1 MEGVGRRP
9 CDIEERWI
17 LSICS
22 ASFRVCHPRLL
33 FPLPP
38 TRLLSSSP
46 VRTRSRV
53 STLERHASFSH
64 PLSRFRSTCTCFS
77 LSRSDGEGAHY
88 GELNIH
94 PLTEPRIE
102 IPPKEGA
109 VPRIARLIRF
119 DCLFA
124 LNYELF
130 RSLMHIISLL
140 RFSVLHPPLHS
151 RTFDADNRLAR
162 ISLKV
167 YAPVG
172 ECNAAQAR

>member
-1 MEGVGRRP
+1 MRGAEGREKVRGGGEEDTVEGVGRRP
-9 CDIEERWI
+9 CEIEERWI

-22 ASFRVCHPRLL
+22 GLSACATLASS
-33 FPLPP
+33 FPFLPP
-38 TRLLSSSP
+38 ASYTPP

-77 LSRSDGEGAHY
+77 PSRGDGEGAHY

-109 VPRIARLIRF
+109 VYPG
-119 DCLFA
+119 
-124 LNYELF
+124 
-130 RSLMHIISLL
+130 
-140 RFSVLHPPLHS
+140 S
-151 RTFDADNRLAR
+151 R
-162 ISLKV
+162 
-167 YAPVG
+167 G
-172 ECNAAQAR
+172 